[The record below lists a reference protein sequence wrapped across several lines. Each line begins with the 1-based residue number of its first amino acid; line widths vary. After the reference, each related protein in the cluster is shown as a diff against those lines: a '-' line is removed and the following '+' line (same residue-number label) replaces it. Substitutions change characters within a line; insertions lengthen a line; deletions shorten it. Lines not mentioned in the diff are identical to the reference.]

1 MYLPSF
7 DILAPYKQLFKWNII
22 SFSDKIIFKSNL
34 MFGVPEAFPKDI
46 NITEFLSTSQKWKM
60 YLKIITFTWMFIICT
75 MCYSPA
81 I

>member
-7 DILAPYKQLFKWNII
+7 GILVPYKQLFKWNII
-22 SFSDKIIFKSNL
+22 SFSDKIIFKSSL

-60 YLKIITFTWMFIICT
+60 YLKIITFT
-75 MCYSPA
+75 
-81 I
+81 